1 MIDFELNGQT
11 LKISSFDEKG
21 DIKFTDIHLPANELY
36 TWKKVNEGTNT
47 KFRTVWDEP
56 IQKRNSRYLTNYRIN
71 DILHRLPQ
79 EKKDIIFDNNKPK
92 LFSVDIE
99 VEVGEGFSSAETA
112 ERPILTIAFSYENMA
127 WAVGT
132 KPLSEAQKASI
143 KKRLDEHFQT
153 FGIEFKFGYTYYQSE
168 SLMLRDFF
176 DRFIPKMPAITGW
189 YFLNFD
195 WTYLVNRCRLLGID
209 PAVSSPTRKMD
220 KTISKNKHN
229 KDNKEIE
236 LPMHRLVFDYK
247 EVWEKWDRT
256 IKVKES
262 SSLDVVSETVLEGV
276 NKVKFSGNFQQLYEQ
291 DFETYVF
298 YNCVDSILVTL
309 IHKKLKTFDTHL
321 MLAKEGMVR
330 VKDAFSPSKMIE
342 CILAEDYMRKGQ
354 MFIKDKERVH
364 QNYEQGTYTGGYV
377 KEPNKGIYDNVAIFD
392 YSSLFPSII
401 RQYNISPDV
410 FLGQKVSET
419 HFEDDEGN
427 VHPIT
432 DQMITTSSGGVFDK
446 TKDGILKTKIE
457 DLYEKRLSQKYK
469 EKQLALEIDWLKKQA
484 ENA

>member
-1 MIDFELNGQT
+1 MIDFEQNGNII
-11 LKISSFDEKG
+11 KISSFDEKG
-21 DIKFTDIHLPANELY
+21 DIKFTDIHLPEKEMFNWA
-36 TWKKVNEGTNT
+36 KADSGKNT

-56 IQKRNSRYLTNYRIN
+56 VEKRKTRYLTNYRIN
-71 DILHRLPQ
+71 EILHRIDQ
-79 EKKDIIFDNNKPK
+79 EKKDIIFDSNKPK

-99 VEVGEGFSSAETA
+99 VEVGEGFSDAESAA
-112 ERPILTIAFSYENMA
+112 KPILTIAFSYENMV
-127 WAVGT
+127 WALGT
-132 KPLSEAQKASI
+132 KPLSQIQKDNI
-143 KKRLDEHFQT
+143 KRRLDEHFQV
-153 FGIEFKFGYTYYQSE
+153 FGIQFKFGYTLYASE
-168 SLMLRDFF
+168 SLMLREFF
-176 DRFIPKMPAITGW
+176 EKFVPKMPAITGW

-209 PAVSSPTRKMD
+209 PSVSSPTRKMD

-236 LPMHRLVFDYK
+236 LPYHRLIFDYK

-276 NKVKFSGNFQQLYEQ
+276 NKVKFDGNFQQLYEG

-298 YNCVDSILVTL
+298 YNCVDTILVTL

-330 VKDAFSPSKMIE
+330 IKDAFSPSKMIE
-342 CILAEDYMRKGQ
+342 CLLAEDYMRKGQ
-354 MFIKDKERVH
+354 IFLKDKARVEN
-364 QNYEQGTYTGGYV
+364 NYAQGTYTGGYV
-377 KEPNKGIYDNVAIFD
+377 KEPQKGMYDNVAIFD

-410 FLGQKVSET
+410 FLGQKVSES
-419 HFEDDEGN
+419 HYEDENG
-427 VHPIT
+427 VQHPIT
-432 DQMITTSSGGVFDK
+432 KEMIWTASGAVFDK
-446 TKDGILKTKIE
+446 TKDGILRTKIE
-457 DLYEKRLSQKYK
+457 HLYEKRLSAKYE
-469 EKQLALEIDWLKKQA
+469 EKQLDLEIDWLKRQL
-484 ENA
+484 